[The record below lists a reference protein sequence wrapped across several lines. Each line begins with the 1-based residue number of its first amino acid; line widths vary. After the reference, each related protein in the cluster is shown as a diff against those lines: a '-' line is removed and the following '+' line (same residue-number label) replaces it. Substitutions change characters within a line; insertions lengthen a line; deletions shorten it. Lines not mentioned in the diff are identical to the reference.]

1 MREIFVTDL
10 TDMTPDRREKLITP
24 GGFDT
29 AVGKIKNGVLEAVS
43 SNKEEIHFMYMPDAS
58 KKGKATKEQEKTE
71 SNEIPKRIQKL
82 SMSVRRF
89 NLADDEFMIFL
100 GKKME
105 SGKFYFAK
113 ALYQGKLV
121 DWGVDVDYIVETPIY
136 QIIFDKDGTKGYNI
150 Y

>member
-89 NLADDEFMIFL
+89 NLADDEFMIFGERKWRVATFIL
-100 GKKME
+100 LKPYIRE
-105 SGKFYFAK
+105 S
-113 ALYQGKLV
+113 
-121 DWGVDVDYIVETPIY
+121 
-136 QIIFDKDGTKGYNI
+136 
-150 Y
+150 